1 MKRLRSSKITA
12 SWLFTFTVCLL
23 LVGGAIAVVFW
34 PRQYGSEIYQYY
46 SNIKG
51 IKASY
56 FENYRIND
64 TVFVDITLLEAV
76 DSNGWNTL
84 WQDFC
89 LPDLN
94 PEMKRV
100 IESKGD
106 KVFSRTTKK
115 NSYCDTVDEAS
126 PECDIVAVLFAKQTI
141 SVFHVT
147 SLEERGA
154 VHHYNYDKSVN
165 NNTILP

>member
-76 DSNGWNTL
+76 DSIGWNIL
-84 WQDFC
+84 CEDFNIIK
-89 LPDLN
+89 LDSVSQKKVDNGKDLVFT
-94 PEMKRV
+94 KQTS
-100 IESKGD
+100 IKDLSK
-106 KVFSRTTKK
+106 
-115 NSYCDTVDEAS
+115 SYISVSEDTVLR
-126 PECDIVAVLFAKQTI
+126 AVSFLRKEV
-141 SVFHVT
+141 SVFHT
-147 SLEERGA
+147 KNKKERHA
-154 VHHYNYDKSVN
+154 VFYYNLDK
-165 NNTILP
+165 TTKQ

>member
-1 MKRLRSSKITA
+1 MKRLRSSKITT

-23 LVGGAIAVVFW
+23 LVGGAITVVFW

-76 DSNGWNTL
+76 DSNGWNIL
-84 WQDFC
+84 C
-89 LPDLN
+89 EDLFIV
-94 PEMKRV
+94 KLDSV
-100 IESKGD
+100 SQK
-106 KVFSRTTKK
+106 KVDNGKDLIFTKK
-115 NSYCDTVDEAS
+115 LSINDLSKSYISVSEDTVLR
-126 PECDIVAVLFAKQTI
+126 AVSFLRKEV
-141 SVFHVT
+141 SVFHT
-147 SLEERGA
+147 KNEKERHA
-154 VHHYNYDKSVN
+154 VFYYNLDK
-165 NNTILP
+165 TTKQ

>member
-76 DSNGWNTL
+76 DSIGWNIL
-84 WQDFC
+84 CEDFNIIK
-89 LPDLN
+89 LDSLSQKKVDNGKDLVFT
-94 PEMKRV
+94 KQTS
-100 IESKGD
+100 IKDLSK
-106 KVFSRTTKK
+106 
-115 NSYCDTVDEAS
+115 SYISASEDTVLR
-126 PECDIVAVLFAKQTI
+126 AVSFLRKEV
-141 SVFHVT
+141 SVFHT
-147 SLEERGA
+147 KNKKERHA
-154 VHHYNYDKSVN
+154 VFYYNLDK
-165 NNTILP
+165 TTKQ

>member
-76 DSNGWNTL
+76 DSIGWNIL
-84 WQDFC
+84 CEDFNIIK
-89 LPDLN
+89 LDSVSQKKVDNGKDLVFT
-94 PEMKRV
+94 KQTS
-100 IESKGD
+100 IKDLSK
-106 KVFSRTTKK
+106 
-115 NSYCDTVDEAS
+115 SYISASEDTVLR
-126 PECDIVAVLFAKQTI
+126 AVSFLRKEV
-141 SVFHVT
+141 SVFHT
-147 SLEERGA
+147 KNKKERHA
-154 VHHYNYDKSVN
+154 VFYYNLDK
-165 NNTILP
+165 TTKQ

>member
-23 LVGGAIAVVFW
+23 LVGGAITVVFW

-76 DSNGWNTL
+76 DSNGWNIL
-84 WQDFC
+84 C
-89 LPDLN
+89 EDLFIV
-94 PEMKRV
+94 KLDSV
-100 IESKGD
+100 SQK
-106 KVFSRTTKK
+106 KVDNGKDLIFTKK
-115 NSYCDTVDEAS
+115 LSINDLSKSYISVSEDTVLR
-126 PECDIVAVLFAKQTI
+126 AVSFLRKEV
-141 SVFHVT
+141 SVFHT
-147 SLEERGA
+147 KNEKERHA
-154 VHHYNYDKSVN
+154 VFYYNLDK
-165 NNTILP
+165 TTKQ

>member
-1 MKRLRSSKITA
+1 MKRLRSSKITT

-76 DSNGWNTL
+76 DSNGWNIL
-84 WQDFC
+84 C
-89 LPDLN
+89 EDLFIVKLDSLSQKKVDN
-94 PEMKRV
+94 GKDL
-100 IESKGD
+100 IFTKQLSINDLSKTNTSTFED
-106 KVFSRTTKK
+106 SVLRTV
-115 NSYCDTVDEAS
+115 SYLRKEV
-126 PECDIVAVLFAKQTI
+126 
-141 SVFHVT
+141 SVFHT
-147 SLEERGA
+147 KNEKERHA
-154 VHHYNYDKSVN
+154 VFYYNFDK
-165 NNTILP
+165 TTKQ

>member
-1 MKRLRSSKITA
+1 MKSLRSSKITA

-76 DSNGWNTL
+76 DSIGWNIL
-84 WQDFC
+84 CEDFNIIK
-89 LPDLN
+89 LDSLSQKKVDNGKDLVFT
-94 PEMKRV
+94 KQTS
-100 IESKGD
+100 IKDLSK
-106 KVFSRTTKK
+106 
-115 NSYCDTVDEAS
+115 SYISASEDTVLR
-126 PECDIVAVLFAKQTI
+126 AVSFLRKEV
-141 SVFHVT
+141 SVFHT
-147 SLEERGA
+147 KNKKERHA
-154 VHHYNYDKSVN
+154 VFYYNLDK
-165 NNTILP
+165 TTKQ